1 MKFEIIKRN
10 GDNSMIAIVVK
21 KTCYTDID
29 NTTYWETMAL
39 MKSKG
44 LKIVP
49 VEDLEKKLK
58 DLKK

>member
-1 MKFEIIKRN
+1 MSIEIIKRN
-10 GDNSMIAIVVK
+10 GDNSLIAIVVK

-29 NTTYWETMAL
+29 NTLYWETMAL
-39 MKSKG
+39 KSKG
-44 LKIVP
+44 LKIIA